1 VLGWPYV
8 FANYWV
14 FLGSA
19 ACLLAIAALG
29 LTVLVG
35 WAGEVCLAG
44 AALVGTGV
52 YITGFAIREDG
63 WGLPFLPGALIGV
76 AVTTALALLV
86 SLPTARLS
94 GIYVMVLTLGMQ
106 VTIERTVFTSSKLT
120 GGPDGVFT
128 SRPEFLGISFES
140 DRSYYYLVLAV
151 MGVVLL
157 VLASLRASRH
167 GRAMMLV
174 KTDRRAASAVG
185 VSPWRYKILAFAIVG
200 ILAGVAGALTA
211 PLYRSPPTLL
221 QYLSIPSLLFLAVPV
236 TAGFESLLAVVVVA
250 FVFTMTPQALES
262 LGTSPF
268 LIGGI
273 GLVAGTLVGPRGL
286 GGYVLDLLRR
296 PAAADA
302 RRRPAA
308 SQAGASAQPSRP
320 AARPALDR
328 TAVRS
333 RPSVPTNGHR
343 RPIRLGPPPNGID
356 GAISL
361 APRPGRGP
369 NGNGQAEGSA
379 VPRLGIPPRTFQR
392 TGAHQ

>member
-1 VLGWPYV
+1 
-8 FANYWV
+8 
-14 FLGSA
+14 
-19 ACLLAIAALG
+19 
-29 LTVLVG
+29 
-35 WAGEVCLAG
+35 
-44 AALVGTGV
+44 
-52 YITGFAIREDG
+52 
-63 WGLPFLPGALIGV
+63 
-76 AVTTALALLV
+76 VTTALALLV

-94 GIYVMVLTLGMQ
+94 GIYVMVLTLGLQ
-106 VTIERTVFTSSKLT
+106 VTVERTIFTSSKLT

-185 VSPWRYKILAFAIVG
+185 VSPWRYKILAFVIVG

-296 PAAADA
+296 PVAAGA
-302 RRRPAA
+302 RVRPA
-308 SQAGASAQPSRP
+308 PSRAGTP
-320 AARPALDR
+320 VRRSGPARPVADR
-328 TAVRS
+328 TAV
-333 RPSVPTNGHR
+333 HR
-343 RPIRLGPPPNGID
+343 RPPATTNGRRPPVRLEAPPSSGA

-361 APRPGRGP
+361 APRPGRRA
-369 NGNGQAEGSA
+369 NGNSHEDGAA
-379 VPRLGIPPRTFQR
+379 TPRLGIPPRTFQQ